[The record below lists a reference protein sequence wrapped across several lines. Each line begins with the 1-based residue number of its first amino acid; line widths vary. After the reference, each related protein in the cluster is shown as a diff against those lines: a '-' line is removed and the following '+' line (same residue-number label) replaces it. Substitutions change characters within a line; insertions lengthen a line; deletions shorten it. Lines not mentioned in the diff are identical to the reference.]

1 MTRILIV
8 EDEAGLRQ
16 GLEINLRH
24 ENYETV
30 TAGDGE
36 EAIRLFHS
44 ESPDLVL
51 LDLML
56 PKKSGFEVL
65 DHIRKISKVPV
76 ILLTARGQ
84 ETDKVRGLRSGAD
97 DYVTK
102 PFGLQELFAR
112 IDAVMRRSEAIVA
125 QKSVCEDTL
134 IKLDPSTREASAK
147 NQKLKLS
154 PKEFDLL
161 MYLFKNK
168 ERVVP
173 RDELLSRVWNYRVDL
188 NLNSRTVDTHVTRLR
203 RKLQKAVGTDSAVI
217 VAVSMIREAEKAG
230 ELRPGSTVIEA
241 TSGNTGIG
249 LAFVAAARG
258 YRCVLI
264 MPDTM
269 SVERRKL
276 LEALGAQ
283 LILTPG
289 PKGIKEAQ
297 RVADEILAKTPG
309 GWLSKQFDNPAN
321 LKVHRET
328 TAQEILRDTGGKLD
342 AVVAGVGTGGTIT
355 GIGQVFKKEVPHVIT
370 VAVEPIE
377 SQVLKGGTHNPHK
390 IQGIGAGMIPSI
402 YDAKVVDRITD
413 VQFD

>member
-1 MTRILIV
+1 MTKILIV

-30 TAGDGE
+30 TAGDGD
-36 EAIRLFHS
+36 EAIRLFHA

-65 DHIRKISKVPV
+65 DHIRKLSKVPV

-84 ETDKVRGLRSGAD
+84 ETDKVRGLRGGAD

-102 PFGLQELFAR
+102 PFGVQELFAR
-112 IDAVMRRSEAIVA
+112 IDAVMRRSDVA
-125 QKSVCEDTL
+125 SSAKTVCEDHL
-134 IKLDPSTREASAK
+134 IRLDPSTREASAN

-203 RKLQKAVGTDSAVI
+203 RKLQKAVGTDAAVI
-217 VAVSMIREAEKAG
+217 VAVAKI
-230 ELRPGSTVIEA
+230 
-241 TSGNTGIG
+241 
-249 LAFVAAARG
+249 G
-258 YRCVLI
+258 YRY
-264 MPDTM
+264 
-269 SVERRKL
+269 
-276 LEALGAQ
+276 LGQAS
-283 LILTPG
+283 
-289 PKGIKEAQ
+289 A
-297 RVADEILAKTPG
+297 
-309 GWLSKQFDNPAN
+309 
-321 LKVHRET
+321 
-328 TAQEILRDTGGKLD
+328 
-342 AVVAGVGTGGTIT
+342 
-355 GIGQVFKKEVPHVIT
+355 
-370 VAVEPIE
+370 
-377 SQVLKGGTHNPHK
+377 
-390 IQGIGAGMIPSI
+390 
-402 YDAKVVDRITD
+402 
-413 VQFD
+413 

>member
-36 EAIRLFHS
+36 EAIRLFHA

-84 ETDKVRGLRSGAD
+84 ETDKVRGLRGGAD

-102 PFGLQELFAR
+102 PFGVQELFAR
-112 IDAVMRRSEAIVA
+112 IDAVMRRSEVVTTGA
-125 QKSVCEDTL
+125 KTVCEDSL
-134 IKLDPSTREASAK
+134 IRLDPATREATA
-147 NQKLKLS
+147 NEQKLKLS

-203 RKLQKAVGTDSAVI
+203 RKLQKAVGTDAAVI
-217 VAVSMIREAEKAG
+217 VAVAKI
-230 ELRPGSTVIEA
+230 
-241 TSGNTGIG
+241 
-249 LAFVAAARG
+249 G
-258 YRCVLI
+258 YRY
-264 MPDTM
+264 
-269 SVERRKL
+269 
-276 LEALGAQ
+276 LGAASGAV
-283 LILTPG
+283 LT
-289 PKGIKEAQ
+289 
-297 RVADEILAKTPG
+297 
-309 GWLSKQFDNPAN
+309 
-321 LKVHRET
+321 H
-328 TAQEILRDTGGKLD
+328 
-342 AVVAGVGTGGTIT
+342 
-355 GIGQVFKKEVPHVIT
+355 
-370 VAVEPIE
+370 
-377 SQVLKGGTHNPHK
+377 
-390 IQGIGAGMIPSI
+390 
-402 YDAKVVDRITD
+402 
-413 VQFD
+413 

>member
-1 MTRILIV
+1 MMKILIV

-16 GLEINLRH
+16 GLDINLRH

-30 TAGDGE
+30 TAADGE

-44 ESPDLVL
+44 EQPDLVL

-65 DHIRKISKVPV
+65 DHIRKISKSPV

-102 PFGLQELFAR
+102 PFGVQELFAR
-112 IDAVMRRSEAIVA
+112 IDAVMRRSDVA
-125 QKSVCEDTL
+125 STAKSVCEDQL
-134 IKLDPSTREASAK
+134 IRLDPSTREASAA

-203 RKLQKAVGTDSAVI
+203 RKLQKAIGTDAAVI
-217 VAVSMIREAEKAG
+217 VAVAK
-230 ELRPGSTVIEA
+230 
-241 TSGNTGIG
+241 IG
-249 LAFVAAARG
+249 YRYLGQVSSAAAA
-258 YRCVLI
+258 
-264 MPDTM
+264 
-269 SVERRKL
+269 S
-276 LEALGAQ
+276 
-283 LILTPG
+283 
-289 PKGIKEAQ
+289 
-297 RVADEILAKTPG
+297 
-309 GWLSKQFDNPAN
+309 
-321 LKVHRET
+321 
-328 TAQEILRDTGGKLD
+328 
-342 AVVAGVGTGGTIT
+342 
-355 GIGQVFKKEVPHVIT
+355 
-370 VAVEPIE
+370 
-377 SQVLKGGTHNPHK
+377 
-390 IQGIGAGMIPSI
+390 
-402 YDAKVVDRITD
+402 
-413 VQFD
+413 

>member
-30 TAGDGE
+30 TAGDGD
-36 EAIRLFHS
+36 EAIRLFHA

-65 DHIRKISKVPV
+65 DHIRKLSKVPV

-84 ETDKVRGLRSGAD
+84 ETDKVRGLRGGAD

-102 PFGLQELFAR
+102 PFGVQEL
-112 IDAVMRRSEAIVA
+112 
-125 QKSVCEDTL
+125 CEDSL
-134 IKLDPSTREASAK
+134 IRLDPATREATA
-147 NQKLKLS
+147 NEQKLKLS

-203 RKLQKAVGTDSAVI
+203 RKLQKAVGTDAAVI
-217 VAVSMIREAEKAG
+217 VAVAKI
-230 ELRPGSTVIEA
+230 
-241 TSGNTGIG
+241 
-249 LAFVAAARG
+249 G
-258 YRCVLI
+258 YRY
-264 MPDTM
+264 
-269 SVERRKL
+269 
-276 LEALGAQ
+276 LGAAS
-283 LILTPG
+283 G
-289 PKGIKEAQ
+289 PAIA
-297 RVADEILAKTPG
+297 
-309 GWLSKQFDNPAN
+309 
-321 LKVHRET
+321 H
-328 TAQEILRDTGGKLD
+328 
-342 AVVAGVGTGGTIT
+342 
-355 GIGQVFKKEVPHVIT
+355 
-370 VAVEPIE
+370 
-377 SQVLKGGTHNPHK
+377 
-390 IQGIGAGMIPSI
+390 
-402 YDAKVVDRITD
+402 
-413 VQFD
+413 